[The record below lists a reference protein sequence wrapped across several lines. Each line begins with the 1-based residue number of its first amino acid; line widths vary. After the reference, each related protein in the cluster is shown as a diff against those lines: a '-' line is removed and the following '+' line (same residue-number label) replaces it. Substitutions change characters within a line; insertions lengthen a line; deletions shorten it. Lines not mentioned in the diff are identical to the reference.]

1 MRVVTMREGEAA
13 ELLCGVG
20 HNSTD
25 SSHFDGLAW
34 LRATETGE
42 GHALGCSRVGVEEAN
57 SLVLGRVLVYADASS
72 GSRVDAYSASS
83 PIVMK
88 SDGSGLMMLKVSC
101 LNKDGSSHA

>member
-1 MRVVTMREGEAA
+1 
-13 ELLCGVG
+13 
-20 HNSTD
+20 
-25 SSHFDGLAW
+25 
-34 LRATETGE
+34 
-42 GHALGCSRVGVEEAN
+42 
-57 SLVLGRVLVYADASS
+57 VYADASS